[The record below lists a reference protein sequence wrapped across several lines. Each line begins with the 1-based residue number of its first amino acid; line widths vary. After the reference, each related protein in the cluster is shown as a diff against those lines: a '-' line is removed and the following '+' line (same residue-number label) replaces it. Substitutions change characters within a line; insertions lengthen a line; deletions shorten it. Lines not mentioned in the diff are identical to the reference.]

1 MTRTILIILSASI
14 SYHSLFAQN
23 TKRDSELANP
33 RLTSKFD
40 PFKNRVNTS
49 EHAFV
54 NIFMGTLTGAVF
66 GASTGL
72 AFYNTNDKAASQDQ
86 LALFSGGLA
95 LLGAV
100 TGGILTIFEARQ
112 SQQFTLGKPLN
123 NKTWY
128 GGVLGA
134 LVGGLA
140 GLIPYSSSGNTDD
153 IVNFVGYG
161 TAIGLMIAWVW
172 QGFDYFGHSTID
184 LNTGYSPRFNSFNLS
199 LDQRF

>member
-1 MTRTILIILSASI
+1 MTRTIFIILFASI

-33 RLTSKFD
+33 RLASKFD
-40 PFKNRVNTS
+40 PFKHRVSAS
-49 EHAFV
+49 EHAFA

-66 GASTGL
+66 GAGTGL
-72 AFYNTNDKAASQDQ
+72 AFYNTNDKTASQDK

-95 LLGAV
+95 LFGAV
-100 TGGILTIFEARQ
+100 TGSILTIFEMRR

-123 NKTWY
+123 DKTWY

-134 LVGGLA
+134 VIGGLA
-140 GLIPYSSSGNTDD
+140 GLIPYSSSGNKDD
-153 IVNFVGYG
+153 ILNFVGYG
-161 TAIGLMIAWVW
+161 TAIGLMFAWVW

-184 LNTGYSPRFNSFNLS
+184 LNAGYSPRFNSFNLS
-199 LDQRF
+199 LDQKF